1 METPRS
7 HIVII
12 ADSLTNDFVGAGFE
26 QNNVHVGKDESQRIL
41 GTAENGWSGPV
52 PTFLRAA
59 VKAQKNGENVGIISV
74 RDLHDPN
81 DPKQIPELLLYGT
94 HAIAGTPGAELA
106 EPIAEIYRD
115 AHIEHIDVTALSIP
129 INALRGAVLRI
140 TGIDMITEP
149 EYLDRIKF
157 LAMGSHT
164 NIRVF
169 DNADSLKHKFGCPDV
184 SACPQLVASSNLAD
198 HHAALRQWLPGK
210 LIRVIQGVKNLCEH
224 LGIEPPSPEAIN
236 WTEACELE
244 PATLL
249 TSLNHD
255 QRAILEAIFMDRDSV
270 KLTPLGGGF
279 SGSLLFLATAR
290 KGNTVMEPVII
301 KIDKHRNIKREADG
315 YGKVKDMLG
324 GRVPGFDPPVSMGEY
339 TGVKIGLAALRGK
352 PRTFQS
358 VYESANTDAS
368 IADAID
374 VFQESLD
381 VLQEKLYANTRRT
394 KKINP
399 ITQLSLQLPLQ
410 PTWLKNNISNILPGS
425 EDSDELTL
433 TDSISVPNPLHRFS
447 GLQQSKTVV
456 DADVCVMHRDLNFA
470 NHILDARKNVWFI
483 DWANCDD
490 DIVEVD
496 FAKMENDIKFVMAK
510 EFTEDA
516 LHNLCAF
523 ETFALAHI
531 DLPSIDSLP
540 SDLAF
545 IESDIRFKK
554 MYQFLTT
561 LRKSYIS
568 VKGHNIDATSDEAHL
583 YKAALLR
590 YSLHTL
596 SFDARTGRGEC
607 GIASL
612 KHALYSTSKLVQ
624 DLSSPHVTE

>member
-12 ADSLTNDFVGAGFE
+12 ADSLTNDFVGAGYE
-26 QNNVHVGKDESQRIL
+26 DKSVHVGKSESQRIL
-41 GTAENGWSGPV
+41 GTAEDGWSGPV
-52 PTFLRAA
+52 PTFLRAV
-59 VKAQKNGENVGIISV
+59 VKAQKKGENVGIISV

-115 AHIEHIDVTALSIP
+115 ADVEYIDVTALSIP
-129 INALRGAVLRI
+129 IKALREAVLRI

-149 EYLDRIKF
+149 EYLDRITF
-157 LAMGSHT
+157 LSMGSYT

-169 DNADSLKHKFGCPDV
+169 DNADSLKHKFGCPNV
-184 SACPQLVASSNLAD
+184 AACPQLAASSNLAD
-198 HHAALRQWLPGK
+198 HNAALRQWLPGK

-224 LGIEPPSPEAIN
+224 LGIEPPPAESIH

-249 TSLNHD
+249 ASLHPD

-270 KLTPLGGGF
+270 TLTPLGGGF

-358 VYESANTDAS
+358 VYESANTDTS

-399 ITQLSLQLPLQ
+399 ITQLALHHPQQ
-410 PTWLKNNISNILPGS
+410 PTWLRGNIANILPGS
-425 EDSDELTL
+425 EDSDELSF
-433 TDSISVPNPLHRFS
+433 TDSISTPNPLQHFS

-510 EFTEDA
+510 EFTEED
-516 LHNLCAF
+516 LSQLCAF
-523 ETFALAHI
+523 ETFVLSQI
-531 DLPSIDSLP
+531 TLPPIDSLP
-540 SDLAF
+540 SDLSF
-545 IESDIRFKK
+545 VESDIRFKK
-554 MYQFLTT
+554 MYAFLFT
-561 LRKSYIS
+561 LRASYRD
-568 VKGHNIDATSDEAHL
+568 VKGQHVDVTSDKAQL
-583 YKAALLR
+583 YKASLLR

-612 KHALYSTSKLVQ
+612 KHALYSTSQLIQ
-624 DLSSPHVTE
+624 DLSQPHVTE